1 MQIAFS
7 LSLTLLRA
15 ILVKI
20 RRSNI
25 KRSWPR
31 YLTDLAEILHV
42 VLLWGPNYEMGVSK
56 LSPGKFYFGRSERQY
71 GGSKDILSSFRPVH
85 HDLFPIKGSLEQ
97 PHGVN

>member
-56 LSPGKFYFGRSERQY
+56 LSPGKFYFGRSERNMADQRISCHLSVLFTMIFFQ
-71 GGSKDILSSFRPVH
+71 SKAP
-85 HDLFPIKGSLEQ
+85 
-97 PHGVN
+97 